1 VAASPFERQVVESDA
16 ADERSPSMPKLAEG
30 PQQYPPSPSFL
41 ENDRPKVRLVELPAW
56 LQSFASSVGE
66 PSEFDATA
74 TPDAISPELAAGP
87 SDHDDQGEAKLQ
99 KKSSRP
105 RSSNVGADF
114 ISEDDLP
121 EWLRAI
127 APDESAENSM
137 EVFVL
142 DRGEEEGEQI
152 TVPNITRAWST
163 SKDSRG
169 VDETTSLFALVASQT
184 PHTALPDQGSTSA
197 AQHARARSAAGSA
210 DQVATYGSDRPPG
223 GQSSIEMPSPTKQ
236 ETAADEK
243 QFSIPI
249 LPVVVGGIIF
259 LMLLIVAAYF
269 FIL

>member
-1 VAASPFERQVVESDA
+1 MAASPFERQVVESDA
-16 ADERSPSMPKLAEG
+16 ADEHSPSTPRLAEG

-66 PSEFDATA
+66 PSEFDAPA
-74 TPDAISPELAAGP
+74 SPEPASPEQLVRA
-87 SDHDDQGEAKLQ
+87 SDHSTQSEPKHEE
-99 KKSSRP
+99 KSSRP
-105 RSSNVGADF
+105 KSSNVGADF

-127 APDESAENSM
+127 APDDSAENSM
-137 EVFVL
+137 EVFVI
-142 DRGEEEGEQI
+142 DRGDEEGEQI

-184 PHTALPDQGSTSA
+184 THTALPDQGSTSA
-197 AQHARARSAAGSA
+197 KQQARARSAAGST
-210 DQVATYGSDRPPG
+210 DQVAAYGSDRPPDEH
-223 GQSSIEMPSPTKQ
+223 SSIEMPSPTKQ
-236 ETAADEK
+236 EASVDEK
-243 QFSIPI
+243 QFAIPI
-249 LPVVVGGIIF
+249 LPVVIGGII
-259 LMLLIVAAYF
+259 LLILLSVAAYM